1 MGKQYDA
8 KRPTLSAEIRRKI
21 EVNAGH
27 ECSVKN
33 CREHTY
39 LEIHH
44 INHNREDNKI
54 ENLILLCDKHHKMA
68 HANKIDRKSLKEY
81 KDLLNTQKL
90 NNEIEV
96 ENTKKIIK
104 IKLDMQ
110 YNLVNNNNELI
121 SIVQDIIFEAK
132 SYKNLK
138 IEFFI
143 LEHEENIKKL
153 ILLKEN
159 NNLTQSDKEVRNVLQ
174 VLNDSKTEKLKHISE
189 SAKILFYG
197 VTTNYHYSQFGTDEA
212 IESLKG
218 LIDSYKNYQN
228 RTRIDIWKEK
238 PLKLSTHI
246 RLTDEEMMDVEAHPE
261 IKNRQT
267 LAFSGFYTYDLP
279 NKIIIQKVLPAI
291 AKEILRVMDKDS
303 IKKEELLKEF
313 SPLTWKIGLG

>member
-1 MGKQYDA
+1 MSKQYDA
-8 KRPTLSAEIRRKI
+8 ERPTISAETRRKV

-44 INHNREDNKI
+44 INQNREDNKI

-68 HANKIDRKSLKEY
+68 HANKIDKKSLKEY
-81 KDLLNTQKL
+81 KQLLISQKS
-90 NNEIEV
+90 NNDIEV
-96 ENTKKIIK
+96 ENTVKIIK
-104 IKLDMQ
+104 IELDMQ
-110 YNLVNNNNELI
+110 YNLVDNDDELI

-132 SYKNLK
+132 DYKNLN

-153 ILLKEN
+153 SLLKED
-159 NNLTQSDKEVRNVLQ
+159 NNLTQHDKEVRNILQ
-174 VLNDSKTEKLKHISE
+174 AFNDSKDERLKHISK
-189 SAKILFYG
+189 SAKILFHG
-197 VTTNYHYSQFGTDEA
+197 ASINYHISQFGTDEA

-218 LIDSYKNYQN
+218 LIDSYKNFQN

-238 PLKLSTHI
+238 PFQLSTHI
-246 RLTDEEMMDVEAHPE
+246 RLTDEEMTEVEAHPE

-279 NKIIIQKVLPAI
+279 NKIIVKKVFPAI
-291 AKEILRVMDKDS
+291 AKELLYVINQNS
-303 IKKEELLKEF
+303 TKEEELIKEF
-313 SPLTWKIGLG
+313 SPLVWKIGLG